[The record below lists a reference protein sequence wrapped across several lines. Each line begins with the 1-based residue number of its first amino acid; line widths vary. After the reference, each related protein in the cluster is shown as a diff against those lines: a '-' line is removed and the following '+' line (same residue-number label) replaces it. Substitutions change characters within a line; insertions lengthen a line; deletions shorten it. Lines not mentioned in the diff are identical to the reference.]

1 MTRRC
6 FLTSTTL
13 AAGVACFAPRYLF
26 AAPDSLVEKVRTA
39 AAAGS
44 ITVQKLR
51 GNVSVLMGA
60 GGNIAV
66 LPGRDGKLLIDAG
79 YVGARPRISD
89 ALATISSDPIK
100 HLINTHWHFDHT
112 DGNEW
117 LHNAGAAIVAHE
129 NTRKRLSEDTRVE
142 AWDFTFPA
150 APAAALPATVFKD
163 EHELHINGMTAVL
176 KHYLN
181 AHTDSDIFV
190 HFVDVDI
197 LQTGDTFWNGS
208 YPFIDYSTGGS
219 IDGQIRA
226 AEINLARA
234 TGKTIVISGHGP
246 VGGKTDLTMFRD
258 VLVEV
263 RDKVMALKK
272 QGRSLPEIV
281 AARPGGRYD
290 AAWGQGFVSPSVFVG
305 LVYQGV

>member
-1 MTRRC
+1 
-6 FLTSTTL
+6 
-13 AAGVACFAPRYLF
+13 
-26 AAPDSLVEKVRTA
+26 
-39 AAAGS
+39 
-44 ITVQKLR
+44 
-51 GNVSVLMGA
+51 MGA

-66 LPGRDGKLLIDAG
+66 LAGRDGKLLVDAG
-79 YVGARPRISD
+79 YVAARPRITD

-100 HLINTHWHFDHT
+100 QLINTHWHFDHT

-129 NTRKRLSEDTRVE
+129 NTRKHLSADTRVE

-163 EHELHINGMTAVL
+163 EHELHMNGMTAVL
-176 KHYLN
+176 KDYDN

-190 HFVDVDI
+190 HFVDADI

-219 IDGQIRA
+219 INGQIRA

-234 TGKTIVISGHGP
+234 TGNTVVIPGHGP

-290 AAWGQGFVSPSVFVG
+290 AQWGQGFVSPDTFVG

>member
-1 MTRRC
+1 
-6 FLTSTTL
+6 
-13 AAGVACFAPRYLF
+13 
-26 AAPDSLVEKVRTA
+26 
-39 AAAGS
+39 
-44 ITVQKLR
+44 
-51 GNVSVLMGA
+51 MGA
-60 GGNIAV
+60 GGNIGV
-66 LPGRDGKLLIDAG
+66 LAGRDGKLLVDAG
-79 YVGARPRISD
+79 YVAARPRITD

-129 NTRKRLSEDTRVE
+129 NTRKHLSNNTRVE

-150 APAAALPATVFKD
+150 APAAALPATVFHD
-163 EHELHINGMTAVL
+163 QHEIHINGTTVSL
-176 KHYLN
+176 KYYGN

-190 HFVDVDI
+190 HFVDADI